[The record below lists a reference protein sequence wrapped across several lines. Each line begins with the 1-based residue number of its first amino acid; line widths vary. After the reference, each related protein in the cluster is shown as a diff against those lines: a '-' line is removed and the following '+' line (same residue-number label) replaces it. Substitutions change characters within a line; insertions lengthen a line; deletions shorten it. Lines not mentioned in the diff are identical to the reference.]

1 MQFSKIP
8 IFYYWYSSA
17 NSVEFFKRSGR
28 RRAVFCSA
36 MRFWRARC
44 GTPRRYEDRLRHP
57 LNATRRFLIVPRRDK
72 AHPRQH
78 GHAGH
83 HHGEGRHPIG
93 CAHMGGQMGGGIFA
107 KTAKTPPLQS
117 GVCGDFIALRI
128 ATQMSPM
135 AAAMRVPCHP
145 ARLPPMGPYGFY
157 NAAVPNRD
165 AARHVATNALPPY
178 AHARPTA
185 TMRVPCHTWRPRFL

>member
-1 MQFSKIP
+1 METP
-8 IFYYWYSSA
+8 M
-17 NSVEFFKRSGR
+17 
-28 RRAVFCSA
+28 VFT
-36 MRFWRARC
+36 
-44 GTPRRYEDRLRHP
+44 TPRRYK
-57 LNATRRFLIVPRRDK
+57 RRGAYMTMRESPQGME
-72 AHPRQH
+72 AS
-78 GHAGH
+78 
-83 HHGEGRHPIG
+83 IG
-93 CAHMGGQMGGGIFA
+93 CAAGDGMGGGIFA